1 MKLPYPPA
9 KCSHCGNR
17 VPRAAAHR
25 CPLCRTP
32 FSRLPLPATIED
44 RLDQG

>member
-1 MKLPYPPA
+1 MKPPHPPA
-9 KCSHCGNR
+9 KCSHCGIR
-17 VPRAAAHR
+17 VPRAAAYR

-32 FSRLPLPATIED
+32 FEQLPPMPTIES